1 MATSFAQ
8 IITALSADMVADAAD
23 VTPQL
28 VASWKHRDSIPPKHW
43 RKICTAAQAEGHE
56 WVTLEVFAKA
66 AEGPAER
73 RYATV
78 EGEGEAV
85 AA

>member
-8 IITALSADMVADAAD
+8 IITALSADVVADAAE

-43 RKICTAAQAEGHE
+43 RKICAAAQAVGHE
-56 WVTLEVFAKA
+56 WLTLEVFAKA
-66 AEGPAER
+66 AEGPAEQG
-73 RYATV
+73 YAQV
-78 EGEGEAV
+78 RCEGV